1 MASLSAATST
11 IGRIVAA
18 WAISILDFGFLCW
31 SSPRATPLLLRCW
44 AVFGLSAI
52 MPAGAT
58 GLDSARPA
66 LLGCRDGRAF
76 RIPQPLLVIAGS
88 EAAVPATSARA
99 RTGRGGNRNGRP
111 TRHPPRGRMPRARGA
126 NAYASEP
133 AVIDSRYRIGIFR
146 RRRQCPRLQH
156 RPGRSMDG

>member
-58 GLDSARPA
+58 GLDTARPA
-66 LLGCRDGRAF
+66 LLGCRAGRAF
-76 RIPQPLLVIAGS
+76 GITPPLMVIAVS
-88 EAAVPATSARA
+88 VAAVPATSSLA
-99 RTGRGGNRNGRP
+99 RTGRVGNRN
-111 TRHPPRGRMPRARGA
+111 
-126 NAYASEP
+126 
-133 AVIDSRYRIGIFR
+133 
-146 RRRQCPRLQH
+146 
-156 RPGRSMDG
+156 